1 MAAKVK
7 KPKTYVQPRIGMF
20 AAMAPL
26 EAWVDES
33 AHLRYVEIRCN
44 NRGSDLT
51 WSAMTHPEE
60 IRRLGSWLLE
70 AAAWVEAQRNAAEG
84 DE

>member
-1 MAAKVK
+1 MATKVK

-20 AAMAPL
+20 ACMAPL
-26 EAWVDES
+26 EAWVDETDES
-33 AHLRYVEIRCN
+33 RYVEIRCN

-51 WSAMTHPEE
+51 WSAMTNPEE
-60 IRRLGSWLLE
+60 IRRLGSWLLA
-70 AAAWVEAQRNAAEG
+70 AAAWVEAQRSAIEG